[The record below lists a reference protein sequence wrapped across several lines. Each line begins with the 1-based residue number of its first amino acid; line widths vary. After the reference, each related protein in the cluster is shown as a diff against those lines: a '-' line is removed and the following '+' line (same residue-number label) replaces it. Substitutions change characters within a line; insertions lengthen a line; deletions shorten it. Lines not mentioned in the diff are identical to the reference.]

1 MNNMKILLTNDD
13 GIKAEGIKKLAKTF
27 AEKGNHVS
35 VVAPER
41 ERSATGHAITVHKPL
56 RVSQTEFDGISYF
69 AVSGTPA
76 DCVKLALEQLV
87 DKPDIV
93 ISGINRGA
101 NLGTDVLY
109 SGTVSAAIEAALD
122 GLPAIAVSVA
132 SFQQPTYDTAAAVT
146 FKLANTYLTNG
157 LPNGTL
163 LNVNVPNLP
172 DAEIKG
178 IKITKLG
185 ERKYINNFEKRT
197 DPRGRV
203 YYWMAGEADDSNLE
217 QGTDIWAVVNNYV
230 SVTPIHFDLTNHYFL
245 SELSKWEL

>member
-1 MNNMKILLTNDD
+1 MKVLITNDD
-13 GIKAEGIKKLAKTF
+13 GIKADGIKKLAKTF
-27 AEKGNHVS
+27 AESGNLVS

-41 ERSATGHAITVHKPL
+41 ERSAAGHAITVHKPL
-56 RVSQTEFDGISYF
+56 RVSQVDLEGISYF

-76 DCVKLALEQLV
+76 DCVKLALEKLIE
-87 DKPDIV
+87 KPDIV

-109 SGTVSAAIEAALD
+109 SGTVSAAIEAALA
-122 GLPAIAVSVA
+122 GLPAIAVSII
-132 SFQQPTYDTAAAVT
+132 SYQQPTYEAASALT
-146 FKLANTYLTNG
+146 LKLANIYLANG
-157 LPNGTL
+157 LPSGTL

-172 DAEIKG
+172 AAEIKG
-178 IKITKLG
+178 IKVTKLG

-203 YYWMAGEADDSNLE
+203 YYWMVGEADDSNPE
-217 QGTDIWAVVNNYV
+217 QGTDVWAVVNQFV
-230 SVTPIHFDLTNHYFL
+230 SVTPIHFDLTNHHFL

>member
-1 MNNMKILLTNDD
+1 MKILITNDD
-13 GIKAEGIKKLAKTF
+13 GIKADGIKKLAKTF
-27 AEKGNHVS
+27 AESGNLVS

-41 ERSATGHAITVHKPL
+41 ERSAAGHAITVHKPL
-56 RVSQTEFDGISYF
+56 RVSQVDSEGISYY

-76 DCVKLALEQLV
+76 DCVKLALEKLIE
-87 DKPDIV
+87 KPDIV

-109 SGTVSAAIEAALD
+109 SGTVSAAIEAALN
-122 GLPAIAVSVA
+122 GLPAIAVSIV
-132 SFQQPTYDTAAAVT
+132 SCQYPTYEAASALT
-146 FKLANTYLTNG
+146 LKLAKIYLEKG
-157 LPNGTL
+157 LPKGTL
-163 LNVNVPNLP
+163 LNVNVPNQP
-172 DAEIKG
+172 ANEIKG
-178 IKITKLG
+178 IKISKLG

-203 YYWMAGEADDSNLE
+203 YYWMAGEVDDSNPE
-217 QGTDIWAVVNNYV
+217 QGTDVWAVVNQFV